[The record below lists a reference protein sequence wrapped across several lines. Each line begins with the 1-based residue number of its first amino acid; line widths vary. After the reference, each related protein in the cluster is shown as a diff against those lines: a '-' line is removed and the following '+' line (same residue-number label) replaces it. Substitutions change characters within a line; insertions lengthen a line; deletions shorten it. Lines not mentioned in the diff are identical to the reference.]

1 MSAAAAAA
9 TPTTADAPAPKGKKK
24 LLVII
29 IAVVAVLAI
38 AGVGALL
45 LLKKSHGADDE
56 DADTGHAKAE
66 VSKARDPK
74 HPPVFSPLDPFT
86 VNLADK
92 EAERYAQIGITL
104 ELDEAATADALKV
117 FMPAVRNNVLML
129 LAHKTSTELMERD
142 GKEALAKEVA
152 REVSRG
158 LGVDVGPDEGQ
169 ETSSK
174 KRKKRAEIPLPVVA
188 VYFST
193 FIIQ

>member
-92 EAERYAQIGITL
+92 EAERFVQIAVSL
-104 ELDEAATADALKV
+104 EIGDAKV
-117 FMPAVRNNVLML
+117 GDQIKLYMPAIRNGILMI
-129 LAHKTSTELMERD
+129 LAHKNSADLLSRA
-142 GKEALAKEVA
+142 GKEQLAREIQAEVALAM
-152 REVSRG
+152 
-158 LGVDVGPDEGQ
+158 GVDAGAQGDAGEN
-169 ETSSK
+169 
-174 KRKKRAEIPLPVVA
+174 PVRHVH
-188 VYFST
+188 FSH